1 MTTSTGSSTRSA
13 LTEQRLD
20 AAGDTVLPPDAPPSA
35 PRQPAIRDMS
45 SDSTDARKASLRAWH
60 GTSGDERAP
69 PGLPHRSQGD
79 GGVTADRNQR
89 TPDSAT
95 TRTTPSSV
103 NLTSAVS
110 LARPVTVEPPSG
122 RAPLSAP
129 TPSTP
134 STPSTPPTPSTP
146 SARPLLI
153 GATQTELKQL
163 LATYDTKTLSNMTH
177 LSRSNDADEQNQA
190 KLATDLKMSL
200 KGYPPEVQEFEQSVN
215 ALQAQINTLPR
226 AEHQAYA
233 GALATIDV
241 AFRDSKDA
249 DGRRRAD
256 EQLSQLSDA
265 LLDRATIAEN
275 DPVERALGV
284 FNRPVGAGYLTGL
297 GDQQQL
303 SALGRLRAGFVAA
316 ATPAARERYFSLAAE
331 LKNDLQHKVG
341 TAIDQHTT
349 QEASKWAAANGEVNR
364 IIHEADML
372 TNDPGKRYELIG
384 RQLYSTNPG
393 SGRDE
398 LADRRL
404 LAFTQRMRDD
414 PSLHGKLVNW
424 SVEAGRKL
432 NAHGVDAQKN
442 YLDILNNLPPAG
454 PDYVRDLADRYNA
467 VLHDTSYKDY
477 SVTPRVRAE
486 KLAEQVF
493 EGATRFLLGLTP
505 FAPVTAA
512 LDPHSSLSPNTRLG
526 IDLASGLLGFLA
538 GGGEAAFGERLAAKE
553 AGAVFKAASGE
564 HLPERPI
571 TTGDKGAP
579 LPAAPAI
586 QSGQAGV
593 QSTRPAA
600 HAAAQG
606 LSVDV
611 AVAEASQRIS
621 GTKASLPD
629 SYAVQPEADSLKAA
643 MGWKNVLI
651 DNNGQHYISSGG
663 KTYPARFDMD
673 NNTWRVYQPENAYR
687 PQYPVRLN
695 AQGDWEVHSDVGLK
709 GGMDPNPLPPPG
721 VQQAQP
727 FEQTFRVSTATGTP
741 PSANMLQTLNPASW
755 HSEANGWLDNPA
767 FTHPYQTAFDHL
779 PANQQQALRNWTYL
793 DISETYSTDSDYDDV
808 NYELNQQLRD
818 RSYESDTATRA
829 QALQTALGRLPRP
842 EGDSRLL
849 RIAEVPADYA
859 RQFKAGDYVTNSP
872 AFMSAASDN
881 EYARAN
887 LADNDYVADPQGA
900 FALYDIQSKS
910 ATPFIH
916 RVTTLAPGEHEWL
929 FRPNTVFRVDE
940 IATATSQDGTQ
951 TPRIGI
957 RLTEVPINEATF
969 AKNIYTGKEEL
980 VYPPGTTPAYT
991 TLQPTR
997 VPPAPPTQPNPH
1009 EPAPPT
1015 HGDPNQPGPS
1025 KP

>member
-1 MTTSTGSSTRSA
+1 MTTSTGSATSAA

-20 AAGDTVLPPDAPPSA
+20 AASDTVLPPDTPQSARRPP
-35 PRQPAIRDMS
+35 PIRDTS
-45 SDSTDARKASLRAWH
+45 SDSTDTGKASLRDRH
-60 GTSGDERAP
+60 GTSGDERVP
-69 PGLPHRSQGD
+69 PGSPQRSQGD

-103 NLTSAVS
+103 NLASAVS

-122 RAPLSAP
+122 RAAFSAP

-134 STPSTPPTPSTP
+134 SIPSTP
-146 SARPLLI
+146 SARPVLI

-163 LATYDTKTLSNMTH
+163 LAAYDTKTLPNMTH
-177 LSRSNDADEQNQA
+177 LSTSNDADEQNQA
-190 KLATDLKMSL
+190 KLATDLNMSL
-200 KGYPPEVQEFEQSVN
+200 KGYPPEVQQFEQTIN
-215 ALQAQINTLPR
+215 DMQAQISTLPQ

-233 GALATIDV
+233 GALATLDV

-256 EQLSQLSDA
+256 EQLSKLSDA
-265 LLDRATIAEN
+265 LIDRATIAEN

-284 FNRPVGAGYLTGL
+284 FNRPVGAGYLTDL
-297 GDQQQL
+297 GDRQQL
-303 SALGRLRAGFVAA
+303 SALGRLRAGFVTA
-316 ATPAARERYFSLAAE
+316 ATPAVRERYFALAAE
-331 LKNDLQHKVG
+331 LKHNLQHKVG

-349 QEASKWAAANGEVNR
+349 QESSKWAAANGEVNR

-432 NAHGVDAQKN
+432 NAAGVDGPKS

-454 PDYVRDLADRYNA
+454 PDYVRDLADQYNA

-477 SVTPRVRAE
+477 SITPRARGE

-512 LDPHSSLSPNTRLG
+512 LDPHSSLSPDTRLG
-526 IDLASGLLGFLA
+526 IDLAAGLLGLFA

-593 QSTRPAA
+593 QSARPAA
-600 HAAAQG
+600 QAAEQG
-606 LSVDV
+606 LSVDA
-611 AVAEASQRIS
+611 AVVEASQRIS
-621 GTKASLPD
+621 GTKAS
-629 SYAVQPEADSLKAA
+629 
-643 MGWKNVLI
+643 
-651 DNNGQHYISSGG
+651 
-663 KTYPARFDMD
+663 
-673 NNTWRVYQPENAYR
+673 
-687 PQYPVRLN
+687 
-695 AQGDWEVHSDVGLK
+695 
-709 GGMDPNPLPPPG
+709 
-721 VQQAQP
+721 
-727 FEQTFRVSTATGTP
+727 
-741 PSANMLQTLNPASW
+741 
-755 HSEANGWLDNPA
+755 
-767 FTHPYQTAFDHL
+767 
-779 PANQQQALRNWTYL
+779 
-793 DISETYSTDSDYDDV
+793 
-808 NYELNQQLRD
+808 
-818 RSYESDTATRA
+818 
-829 QALQTALGRLPRP
+829 
-842 EGDSRLL
+842 
-849 RIAEVPADYA
+849 
-859 RQFKAGDYVTNSP
+859 
-872 AFMSAASDN
+872 
-881 EYARAN
+881 
-887 LADNDYVADPQGA
+887 
-900 FALYDIQSKS
+900 
-910 ATPFIH
+910 
-916 RVTTLAPGEHEWL
+916 
-929 FRPNTVFRVDE
+929 
-940 IATATSQDGTQ
+940 
-951 TPRIGI
+951 
-957 RLTEVPINEATF
+957 
-969 AKNIYTGKEEL
+969 
-980 VYPPGTTPAYT
+980 
-991 TLQPTR
+991 
-997 VPPAPPTQPNPH
+997 
-1009 EPAPPT
+1009 
-1015 HGDPNQPGPS
+1015 
-1025 KP
+1025 